1 MRISDWSSDVCS
13 SDLRPP
19 VRRGGRGTASLGRAG
34 QGPRDA
40 HAESGRLSP
49 GAGAR
54 RAPRRQVTWASD
66 VGEPAQRGKGHLI
79 LVVGPSGAGK
89 DSLIDAARDALAGRP
104 EFDFPRRIITRSSD
118 PDSEEHDT
126 LSEADFARQ
135 RDAGA
140 FFLHWSQHGLR
151 YALPGSIA
159 G

>member
-104 EFDFPRRIITRSSD
+104 EFDFPRRIITR
-118 PDSEEHDT
+118 PAAHTSELQVTNAHIVCRHLLEKNNI
-126 LSEADFARQ
+126 S
-135 RDAGA
+135 
-140 FFLHWSQHGLR
+140 
-151 YALPGSIA
+151 
-159 G
+159 

>member
-1 MRISDWSSDVCS
+1 MSRRQPISTRTYTLFPYMTLCRS
-13 SDLRPP
+13 
-19 VRRGGRGTASLGRAG
+19 SLGRAC
-34 QGPRDA
+34 QVPRDA

-104 EFDFPRRIITRSSD
+104 AFDFPRRILTRSSD
-118 PDSEEHDT
+118 PDSEEHEP
-126 LSEADFARQ
+126 LSEADRARQ
-135 RDAGA
+135 RPPGA
-140 FFLHWSQHGLR
+140 LLPHWPKSEH
-151 YALPGSIA
+151 
-159 G
+159 